1 MTEKVPPK
9 KLTYSVP
16 EMAMALGVSK
26 PKAYELVNR
35 SDFPKIRLGKKIV
48 VPIQEFEHRVSAHAY
63 DDAEDWIV
71 EVS

>member
-1 MTEKVPPK
+1 MAEKIKPK

-16 EMAMALGVSK
+16 EMALALGVSA

-48 VPIQEFEHRVSAHAY
+48 VPILEFEQWVSTHAY
-63 DDAEDWIV
+63 DNAYDWIQ
-71 EVS
+71 EG